1 MIGSRNAT
9 FIVLLALV
17 LLASL
22 HLQARQLPTLPGALS
37 PLTFARGD
45 LFVSLEYGEV
55 LWLTPDGSLRRVL
68 PQTWPGTAEA
78 MAFDAGGNL
87 LVSRWCID
95 PFCAAENGRVES
107 YNNVGVPLGK
117 MAATF
122 DCSPRS
128 IVFDAAG
135 ATYIGQAGCRK
146 SILKFAPGQPAPT
159 EFFAQEENQ
168 GIFWMDLAADGCT
181 MFYTSMG
188 AHVKRY
194 NVCTATQLSDF
205 NAEGLPGGV
214 AHDVRVL
221 PDGGVL
227 VSSGDVIARLN
238 SAGVVT
244 QTYGVPP
251 EEPALWVGFDFTDD
265 GSAFWVG
272 NYHNSKLHKF
282 NLATGAHLASI
293 SIGTPANSIIAVKVA
308 R

>member
-1 MIGSRNAT
+1 MNTLRQMSIT
-9 FIVLLALV
+9 LAAFV
-17 LLASL
+17 AALAPQM
-22 HLQARQLPTLPGALS
+22 QARQLPPGTLS
-37 PLTFARGD
+37 PVTFARGD

-55 LWLTPDGSLRRVL
+55 LWLTADGSLRRVL

-78 MAFDAGGNL
+78 MAFDAAGNL
-87 LVSRWCID
+87 HVSRWCND
-95 PFCAAENGRVES
+95 PFCLAENGRVET
-107 YNNVGVPLGK
+107 YNNLGLPLGK

-135 ATYIGQAGCRK
+135 STYIGQAGCRR
-146 SILKFAPGQPAPT
+146 SILKFTPGQPVPA
-159 EFFAQEENQ
+159 EFFAEEENE

-194 NVCTATQLSDF
+194 DVCTATQLPDF
-205 NAEGLPGGV
+205 NAEALPGGET
-214 AHDVRVL
+214 HDVRVL

-227 VSSGDVIARLN
+227 VSSGQVIARLN
-238 SAGVVT
+238 SGGVLT
-244 QTYGVPP
+244 QTYSVPP
-251 EEPALWVGFDFTDD
+251 DEPALWVGFDFTDD
-265 GSAFWVG
+265 GAAFWVG

-293 SIGTPANSIIAVKVA
+293 SVGTPANSVIAVKVA